1 MFISE
6 DTYVNHL
13 GGKKHIKAAKD
24 HQTKKP
30 EESQEDE

>member
-24 HQTKKP
+24 HTKQSR
-30 EESQEDE
+30 EQAEDE

>member
-1 MFISE
+1 MFLSE

-24 HQTKKP
+24 HKP
-30 EESQEDE
+30 KSPEQNE